1 MSYTNTLRAR
11 GGCQG
16 QGLRLFVFFREK
28 ERQEGGREA
37 LKSFSFLT
45 RQYFMT
51 SAKGGSCWQGARR
64 KWGWRLFDF
73 GFFGWTGA
81 VWAVRLGVA
90 THWHIAG
97 LCHWKIHSFPVYFSR
112 QNSAQQSPFLPP
124 SLPHSLPSSC
134 HHAPFLAATTLCNI

>member
-11 GGCQG
+11 GGARARGWGCSSSSG
-16 QGLRLFVFFREK
+16 RKRDRL
-28 ERQEGGREA
+28 EGGGHWKVFLFLPDNILWQVLRGEA
-37 LKSFSFLT
+37 
-45 RQYFMT
+45 
-51 SAKGGSCWQGARR
+51 AGKGAQEVRVKAVWLWVLLWER
-64 KWGWRLFDF
+64 
-73 GFFGWTGA
+73 GA

-112 QNSAQQSPFLPP
+112 QNNAQQSPFLPLYL
-124 SLPHSLPSSC
+124 SHSLPSSC